1 MMSSYLNRQQRWQ
14 QCVVS
19 SHWRVASRR
28 KEQGKWIQRQLSS
41 LSQTVESSSACI
53 KDPSENPFR
62 GILIFSIEQS
72 LQLNLQHSLSAL
84 KTRRNTT
91 SRSAWT
97 FLSEKRRGSDSILNI
112 ALHIKDRANQIS
124 IMFYHK
130 FHLRKRQESYI
141 GNGLAHNCRGH
152 LLKSER
158 FERRARAW
166 MWKGRL
172 SADKCQAL
180 KCQLC
185 IWCLKTQ
192 LFPLVSVNSLCIC
205 ATHQGVKN
213 FISTINPRLSYWF
226 GSFHA
231 NPKEFL
237 HHCESHARLPEGR
250 LETHFFFFFYQKTSV
265 SSKQCHHLS
274 IC

>member
-1 MMSSYLNRQQRWQ
+1 MNPAAAFIFESNCRILLRLYQGSFRKSISWDIDIFNRAIT
-14 QCVVS
+14 S
-19 SHWRVASRR
+19 
-28 KEQGKWIQRQLSS
+28 
-41 LSQTVESSSACI
+41 VESPTFFI
-53 KDPSENPFR
+53 GSENQKKYDFKKC
-62 GILIFSIEQS
+62 LDIF
-72 LQLNLQHSLSAL
+72 
-84 KTRRNTT
+84 
-91 SRSAWT
+91 
-97 FLSEKRRGSDSILNI
+97 SEKRRGSDSILNI

-130 FHLRKRQESYI
+130 FHLRKRQKSYI

-172 SADKCQAL
+172 SADKWCQAL

-213 FISTINPRLSYWF
+213 FISTINPRLSYLF

>member
-1 MMSSYLNRQQRWQ
+1 MMSSYLSRQQRWQ

-19 SHWRVASRR
+19 SHWRVAWRR

-53 KDPSENPFR
+53 KDPSENPFC

-130 FHLRKRQESYI
+130 FHLRKRQQSYI
-141 GNGLAHNCRGH
+141 GNGLAHNCRGQ

-158 FERRARAW
+158 FVWKTSACMDVKGETERRQVSGFE
-166 MWKGRL
+166 MP
-172 SADKCQAL
+172 AL
-180 KCQLC
+180 HLMSEDSTFSTYSLC
-185 IWCLKTQ
+185 IW
-192 LFPLVSVNSLCIC
+192 

-213 FISTINPRLSYWF
+213 FISTINPRLS
-226 GSFHA
+226 
-231 NPKEFL
+231 
-237 HHCESHARLPEGR
+237 
-250 LETHFFFFFYQKTSV
+250 
-265 SSKQCHHLS
+265 
-274 IC
+274 